1 MKATKKLTVT
11 PSPHTKSPTTVS
23 GIMLDVIIALVPAAF
38 AGISVF
44 GIRAALLI
52 AACVACCT
60 GFEYG
65 IGKLLKRP
73 ETAGDLS
80 AAVTGIILAFSLPVS
95 APLWICIIGS
105 FIAVIMLKL
114 LWGGIGKNLLNPALT
129 ARIILFIAFTRTMTA
144 FTTPARRIADAVS
157 GATPLAGLSAID
169 LKGDI
174 SAQISTMVSDGDLP
188 SLFNML
194 FGVKAGS
201 IGETCAVALI
211 LGGAYLILRGVI
223 SITIPASFI
232 LTTGAFMLIAS
243 GFNLT
248 FTIYELSGGAL
259 LLGAFFM
266 ATDYTT
272 SPVNRTGKIVFGIGC
287 GLITAILRLFSPL
300 PEGATVAILI
310 MNIARPLIEKLTMP
324 AYFGKLKAKKTEP
337 AEAVTEV
344 VEISPEET
352 VEEVEEAVEITPEE
366 TAEEVEEAV
375 KITPEETV
383 EEVAETDEITPEET
397 AEEVEEAVEIT
408 PEETVEEVEEAVEI
422 TPEETVEEVEEV
434 IEITPEETVEEVEEA
449 VEISPEETAEE
460 VEEAVEITPEETAE
474 EVEEVVEIVPEETA
488 EEVKEAVEITPE
500 ATVAEVEEAV
510 EISPEETAEEV
521 EEVVEIV
528 PEETAEEVEEV
539 VDIVPEE
546 TVKIKPSKPVKLVD
560 DISAMETEEP
570 VKSRL
575 TARQGRKSAPSPMP
589 YSRKKS
595 KRGKATVPMT
605 IDIDTPLPDVIPS
618 FLKKDIEKNKESSQK
633 H

>member
-1 MKATKKLTVT
+1 MKASKKLTVT

-23 GIMLDVIIALVPAAF
+23 GIMLDVIISLIPAAF

-44 GIRAALLI
+44 GIRAVLLI
-52 AACVACCT
+52 AVCVSCCT

-65 IGKLLKRP
+65 IRRLLKLP
-73 ETAGDLS
+73 ETIGDLS

-144 FTTPARRIADAVS
+144 FTAPARRMADAVS
-157 GATPLAGLSAID
+157 GATPLAGLSSID
-169 LKGDI
+169 LRGDI

-188 SLFNML
+188 NLFNML

-211 LGGAYLILRGVI
+211 LGGVYLVLRGVI
-223 SITIPASFI
+223 SIAIPASFI
-232 LTTGAFMLIAS
+232 LTTGAFMLVAS

-300 PEGATVAILI
+300 PEGAMVAILI

-324 AYFGKLKAKKTEP
+324 AYFGKLKTKKTAT
-337 AEAVTEV
+337 AETVTEV
-344 VEISPEET
+344 VESTPEET
-352 VEEVEEAVEITPEE
+352 TEEVTEEAEITPEETAEEVTEEAEITPEETAEEVTEEAEIIPEEPAEEVTEEAEITPEETAEEVAETVEITPEE
-366 TAEEVEEAV
+366 TAEEVTEE
-375 KITPEETV
+375 
-383 EEVAETDEITPEET
+383 
-397 AEEVEEAVEIT
+397 
-408 PEETVEEVEEAVEI
+408 
-422 TPEETVEEVEEV
+422 
-434 IEITPEETVEEVEEA
+434 
-449 VEISPEETAEE
+449 
-460 VEEAVEITPEETAE
+460 VEITPEETAE
-474 EVEEVVEIVPEETA
+474 EAEIIPEEA
-488 EEVKEAVEITPE
+488 
-500 ATVAEVEEAV
+500 
-510 EISPEETAEEV
+510 
-521 EEVVEIV
+521 
-528 PEETAEEVEEV
+528 
-539 VDIVPEE
+539 
-546 TVKIKPSKPVKLVD
+546 VKIKPSKPVKLVD
-560 DISAMETEEP
+560 DISAMEVEEP
-570 VKSRL
+570 VKSRF
-575 TARQGRKSAPSPMP
+575 AVRQGRKSAPAPMP

-618 FLKKDIEKNKESSQK
+618 FLKKDIEKNKENSQK